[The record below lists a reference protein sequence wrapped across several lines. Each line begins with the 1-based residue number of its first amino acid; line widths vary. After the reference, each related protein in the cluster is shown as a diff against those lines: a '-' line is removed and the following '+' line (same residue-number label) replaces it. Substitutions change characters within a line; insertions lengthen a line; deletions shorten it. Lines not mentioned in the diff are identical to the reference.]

1 MEVGVWDGNNLLT
14 ISLTLILVKQNLNIF
29 SDFLFRKWYIV
40 FLPLFWFQILICWC
54 KKMTNNMR
62 HGWNVWQCILMRC
75 NMGQNQMNSI
85 SALGK
90 PILLGLSAGDKL
102 LTSFTSTFNIIG
114 QCISISIIMQIMNHD
129 CLHKIHLMTT
139 IEHYQRRGEGVRTW
153 FAEKG
158 SD

>member
-1 MEVGVWDGNNLLT
+1 M
-14 ISLTLILVKQNLNIF
+14 K
-29 SDFLFRKWYIV
+29 
-40 FLPLFWFQILICWC
+40 
-54 KKMTNNMR
+54 

-129 CLHKIHLMTT
+129 CLHKIHLMTFFHNNDWT
-139 IEHYQRRGEGVRTW
+139 LSETRRKNADLIRRERFRLICNQCHKCFHLQLMNNDPLSIFMT
-153 FAEKG
+153 FLICHQ
-158 SD
+158 